1 MTDKNKSGFGAGFL
15 GDVLKDLQKEY
26 LGTGPG
32 KSKGKKK
39 KTPSKAKQTKKEPE
53 FAKVPSAV
61 HITDYHP
68 GDLIMDTYHVESEAI
83 RGGMGAVWRV
93 NHTGWDTDLA
103 MKRPKDEAFRTQDQ
117 KSNFEKECRYWINLG
132 LHPNIVS
139 CYYVREIDG
148 IPAIFSE
155 WMENGDLE
163 HHIRNRTLYQGGEDE
178 VQKRLLDIAIQFARG
193 LKYAHDNKLV
203 HQDVKPDNLL
213 LTNTWQAK
221 VSDFGITRARSLLT
235 TTERE
240 QTQGEAD
247 ANATLVAPGGGGMTP
262 AYCSPEQAAHQKL
275 THRTDI
281 YSWAVSV
288 LEMYLGDKPWAH
300 GRDATGPLAGIACRD
315 YFDMCAE
322 YPIPNSLQ
330 ELLVKCLEQ
339 MPDDRPRDFGEVE
352 SALVKIYL
360 EETGEDYPRPEAKA
374 APGNADSLN
383 NHALS
388 FLDLGRPADAEKL
401 WTKAALLDP
410 AHTDTLFN
418 RCLHGLRSG
427 SMALTEAQCYL
438 YANWDNHSTDVYD
451 ADTGLLLAALSRE
464 GGDRKTMNEVLDT
477 LGYNSDRNK
486 PLSDEAIVDLL
497 RDYAG
502 RGSLED
508 HRWLRQ
514 LGAMHSGPNEA
525 TMAKLRDFAARADK
539 ADFRCVWRLSQ
550 VQSLENLDNLQRMRD
565 DQLEILKEEADKG
578 HYGSAAKLLT
588 AVHQDHV
595 LGDVLYEP
603 DWMEFYRE
611 LTRHCMPVHI
621 LAQWPVLRIPDVV
634 RNEKVSFSDDSG
646 RLLVGQR
653 LYDMETG
660 ELISDNRGGVSDPA
674 AAGGR
679 PRHDRAGMDLNPH
692 EPPKYICSR
701 LSPDGTFYVRAAQ
714 QDRTIRIVD
723 AGTGAER
730 GECVVRLEPA
740 KHTGEVTALAIS
752 RDGQRLATGDTVGM
766 LNLWTAN
773 GRYLDTFAKRP
784 KGPERIEDIHFG
796 FNNNW
801 LTIRFEDYIM
811 LYDEADRRG
820 RILPYD
826 SDLEIDVDL
835 TDSTLAMASRQRG
848 LGMFDLRGNGGYTPL
863 GDRFQEARGHG
874 IAAPDKVCFLSN
886 MSMIAFADGKELK
899 FYDIS
904 NRKMLCSIRMFEN
917 VEDIAA
923 SRDGRYLAVVSGG
936 HAQVWEL
943 VYMLKEMQ
951 FTPMNPPILLFV
963 CAWILCSSDPDASPE
978 AMLPRLMRELQD
990 RGRGDIPAEF
1000 ALMTLEGIKGA

>member
-1 MTDKNKSGFGAGFL
+1 MTDKNNSGFGAGFL
-15 GDVLKDLQKEY
+15 GDALKDLQKEY

-53 FAKVPSAV
+53 FAEVPSAV

-235 TTERE
+235 TTEGE

-322 YPIPNSLQ
+322 HPIPNSLQ

-374 APGNADSLN
+374 APDNADSLN

-525 TMAKLRDFAARADK
+525 TMAKLRDFAARAEK
-539 ADFRCVWRLSQ
+539 ADFRCVWRLSRI
-550 VQSLENLDNLQRMRD
+550 QSLEDLDNLQRMRD
-565 DQLEILKEEADKG
+565 DQLDILKEEADKG

-603 DWMEFYRE
+603 EWMEFYRE

-621 LAQWPVLRIPDVV
+621 LAQWPVLRIPDVD

-660 ELISDNRGGVSDPA
+660 ELISDNRGGAS
-674 AAGGR
+674 
-679 PRHDRAGMDLNPH
+679 
-692 EPPKYICSR
+692 EYICSR
-701 LSPDGTFYVRAAQ
+701 LSPDGTFYVRAEQENRA
-714 QDRTIRIVD
+714 IRIVD
-723 AGTGAER
+723 AGTGAVR
-730 GECVVRLEPA
+730 AECVVRLEPA

-752 RDGQRLATGDTVGM
+752 RDGQRLATGDAAGL
-766 LNLWTAN
+766 LNLWTAK
-773 GRYLDTFAKRP
+773 GKYLNTFAKRP
-784 KGPERIEDIHFG
+784 RGPERIEDIRFG

-801 LTIRFEDYIM
+801 VTIRFEDYIM
-811 LYDEADRRG
+811 LYDDADRRG

-904 NRKMLCSIRMFEN
+904 NRKMLCSVRMFEN

-951 FTPMNPPILLFV
+951 FTPMNPPVLLFV

-978 AMLPRLMRELQD
+978 ALLPRLLRELQD

-1000 ALMTLEGIKGA
+1000 ALMTLEGIRKGV